1 MRGPLTLLPFETCF
15 ECSYIIGHYDT
26 RASRWSAC
34 ARCSFTPFR
43 PSPTGKRSDHHPAH
57 PWRSRDKAWNLG

>member
-26 RASRWSAC
+26 PQTRGQ
-34 ARCSFTPFR
+34 T
-43 PSPTGKRSDHHPAH
+43 
-57 PWRSRDKAWNLG
+57 